1 MIKDVS
7 LIIPC
12 QNADTKVHKLLRSI
26 QSWEIMPNEIIVVD
40 SSMNR
45 LSIPKDIE
53 AFTKKL
59 NIKLLIFHEKNL
71 YPGHARNIGIKNS
84 TNTFLAFLDTST
96 EPTNKWLSSGLS
108 LVTAQN
114 SEGVW
119 GSTFYQ
125 ADTFTSKI
133 FRACTFGAKPIKT
146 IPGTILNKSI
156 FNICGLFIETTRAG
170 EDGDWMSR
178 AKLQR
183 IKMSSP
189 EEILEYDQLHFM
201 SISKLIKKWFRNYI
215 HTAKLPFFSA
225 HKSYYYYGMS
235 FVAVLVAY
243 NWNRV
248 LAAWD
253 RDSIFFI
260 PNITTI
266 SVISILTMYI
276 LIRGIILPRK
286 KGVSIGFI
294 FPINFILIFLMSAL
308 LDLTKTLAF
317 GYSKFMKKHL

>member
-1 MIKDVS
+1 MK
-7 LIIPC
+7 
-12 QNADTKVHKLLRSI
+12 
-26 QSWEIMPNEIIVVD
+26 
-40 SSMNR
+40 
-45 LSIPKDIE
+45 
-53 AFTKKL
+53 
-59 NIKLLIFHEKNL
+59 EKF
-71 YPGHARNIGIKNS
+71 GKNIGIKNS
-84 TNTFLAFLDTST
+84 SNTLLAFLDTST
-96 EPTNKWLSSGLS
+96 QPSNKWLSSGLDLIS
-108 LVTAQN
+108 AQN
-114 SEGVW
+114 TKGVW
-119 GSTFYQ
+119 GSTHYQ
-125 ADTFTSKI
+125 ANSFTSKI

-178 AKLQR
+178 AELQR
-183 IKMSSP
+183 IEMSSP
-189 EEILEYDQLHFM
+189 EEILEYDQLNFM
-201 SISKLIKKWFRNYI
+201 NISKLIKKWFRNYK

-253 RDSIFFI
+253 RESIFFI

-317 GYSKFMKKHL
+317 GYSKFMKN

>member
-1 MIKDVS
+1 
-7 LIIPC
+7 
-12 QNADTKVHKLLRSI
+12 VHALLRSI
-26 QSWEIMPNEIIVVD
+26 QNWEIMPNEIIVVD
-40 SSMNR
+40 SSRNK
-45 LSIPKDIE
+45 LSNPKDIG
-53 AFTKKL
+53 ALTKKL
-59 NIKLLIFHEKNL
+59 NIKLLIIHEKNL

-84 TNTFLAFLDTST
+84 SNTLLAFLDTST
-96 EPTNKWLSSGLS
+96 QTSNKWLSSGLDLIS
-108 LVTAQN
+108 AQN
-114 SEGVW
+114 TKGVW
-119 GSTFYQ
+119 GSTYYQ
-125 ADTFTSKI
+125 ADTFISKI
-133 FRACTFGAKPIKT
+133 FRACTFGEKPIKT
-146 IPGTILNKSI
+146 FPGSILNKSI

-178 AKLQR
+178 VELHR

-189 EEILEYDQLHFM
+189 EEVLEYDQLNFM
-201 SISKLIKKWFRNYI
+201 NISKLLKKWFRNYK

-253 RDSIFFI
+253 RESIFFI

-266 SVISILTMYI
+266 SVISILSMYI
-276 LIRGIILPRK
+276 LTRGIILPRK